1 MTVSLVSIVLPVHD
15 QGDHVA
21 DVVREYEESL
31 ARLPVPHEIV
41 LVVNGSTDS
50 SLLVCRDLER
60 TNPAVKVLESVEG
73 GWGRAVL
80 LGLEAARGDLLCYTN
95 LARTRAEDLT
105 LLVLYGLMHPD
116 VVVKANRKIR
126 DSLYRRFGSLLYNLE
141 CRALFDLSYWDINGT
156 PKVFSRSLGRL
167 LELTRED
174 DLVDLEFHIVCRRE
188 GYRVLEVPIFS
199 NVRHGGRSTTNHRSA
214 LGLYWGALSMWRGLT
229 REAP

>member
-1 MTVSLVSIVLPVHD
+1 
-15 QGDHVA
+15 
-21 DVVREYEESL
+21 
-31 ARLPVPHEIV
+31 
-41 LVVNGSTDS
+41 VNGSTDS
-50 SLLVCRDLER
+50 SLSVCRELER
-60 TNPAVKVLESVEG
+60 TSPFVKVLESVEG

-80 LGLEAARGDLLCYTN
+80 LGLESARGDLLCYTN

-105 LLVLYGLMHPD
+105 LLLLYGLMHPD

-156 PKVFSRSLGRL
+156 PKVFSRSLGKL
-167 LELTRED
+167 LTLTRKD
-174 DLVDLEFHIVCRRE
+174 DLVDLEFHIVCRHE

-214 LGLYWGALSMWRGLT
+214 LGLYWGALSMWRRRT
-229 REAP
+229 P

>member
-1 MTVSLVSIVLPVHD
+1 MTVSLVSIILPVHN

-21 DVVREYEESL
+21 EVVREYEETL

-50 SLLVCRDLER
+50 SISVCRKIER
-60 TNPAVKVLESVEG
+60 ANPPVKVLESAEG

-80 LGLEAARGDLLCYTN
+80 LGLESARGDLLCYTN

-105 LLVLYGLMHPD
+105 LLLLYGLMHPD

-156 PKVFSRSLGRL
+156 PKVFPRSLGKL
-167 LELTRED
+167 LTLTRKD
-174 DLVDLEFHIVCRRE
+174 DLVDLEFQIVCRDE

-199 NVRHGGRSTTNHRSA
+199 NVRQGGRSTTNHRSA
-214 LGLYWGALSMWRGLT
+214 FALYWGALSMWRT
-229 REAP
+229 RPRRMP

>member
-21 DVVREYEESL
+21 DAVREYEESL

-167 LELTRED
+167 LELSRKD